1 MKSLDKERRKLEK
14 AGFTGQTLE
23 RAMELLERTNASIL
37 AETLVKMVT
46 RQEKTPSMVVYGDT
60 QSFYCFGCG
69 AGGDV
74 ISFIM
79 RIENLGYV
87 EAVKFLAQRVGL
99 EVPDNGV
106 EDRAAKLKP
115 MILEMNRLAARFY
128 HGVLRSPAGK
138 PGQDYFSARQLA
150 PQTIVKYGLGYAPD
164 SWNLL
169 TDHLLKKG
177 FTEEELLL
185 IRCVKHLGAFS
196 NLRPGVSSPTMNEAA
211 LSISSASSVGSRRTP
226 A

>member
-1 MKSLDKERRKLEK
+1 MPIPKS
-14 AGFTGQTLE
+14 F
-23 RAMELLERTNASIL
+23 I
-37 AETLVKMVT
+37 ETLRMSCDIVGIVSSYVKLKRT
-46 RQEKTPSMVVYGDT
+46 GRNQTGLCPFHSEKTPSMVVYGDT

-115 MILEMNRLAARFY
+115 MILEMNRLAARAGLLFRPAA
-128 HGVLRSPAGK
+128 GAADCRQIWAGLCAGQLERPAGSSSE
-138 PGQDYFSARQLA
+138 Q
-150 PQTIVKYGLGYAPD
+150 
-164 SWNLL
+164 
-169 TDHLLKKG
+169 G
-177 FTEEELLL
+177 FFL
-185 IRCVKHLGAFS
+185 
-196 NLRPGVSSPTMNEAA
+196 
-211 LSISSASSVGSRRTP
+211 
-226 A
+226 